1 MTFNAAPI
9 YSLKWKGDERRIFE
23 QDQEKIISVLLLNFD
38 FFSFAFPF
46 HFIYYVICYTKGKT
60 SFCTLSGIMQRD
72 LRYQNTLIMT
82 G

>member
-1 MTFNAAPI
+1 MTLNAAPI

-60 SFCTLSGIMQRD
+60 SFCTSQA
-72 LRYQNTLIMT
+72 
-82 G
+82 